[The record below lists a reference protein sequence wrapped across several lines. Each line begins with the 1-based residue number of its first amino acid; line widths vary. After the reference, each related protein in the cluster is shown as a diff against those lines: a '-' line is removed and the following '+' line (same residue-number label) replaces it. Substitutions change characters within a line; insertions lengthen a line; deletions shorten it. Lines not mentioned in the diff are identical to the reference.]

1 MKKFGYIL
9 IFLICITTLSCQS
22 IEIVSISEKQTKISD
37 LRNYLLIQSIFNL
50 ETTDFT
56 NLTLDEIIG
65 EAYPNLDL
73 QKNQIPYLNAN
84 LKEFD
89 EKVHLAYLNS
99 LFKIQQ
105 ILVNYSDDIEYPL
118 LYPNVEN
125 KYIITEKSSSV
136 LFDQFRDEIYL
147 EIDNVL
153 NEELDYVSKI
163 YTQMATDYNIYCN
176 ALENLNR
183 QSPPTIATNIL
194 PRMKTVF
201 IKELLRQL
209 SENEEALNLLN
220 ISIDPTEITINS
232 RD

>member
-9 IFLICITTLSCQS
+9 IFLTCITSLSCQS
-22 IEIVSISEKQTKISD
+22 IEVVSISEKQTKVSD
-37 LRNYLLIQSIFNL
+37 IRNYLLIQSIFNL
-50 ETTDFT
+50 ETTEFSK
-56 NLTLDEIIG
+56 LSLDDIIG

-73 QKNQIPYLNAN
+73 QKNQIPYLSSN

-89 EKVHLAYLNS
+89 EKVHIAYLNS
-99 LFKIQQ
+99 LFEIQQ
-105 ILVNYSDDIEYPL
+105 ILINYSDDIQYPL
-118 LYPNVEN
+118 LYPDVEN
-125 KYIITEKSSSV
+125 KYIIDEKSTSI

-153 NEELDYVSKI
+153 NKELDYVSKL
-163 YTQMATDYNIYCN
+163 YTQMATEYNIYCY

-183 QSPPTIATNIL
+183 QSPPTISTNIL

-201 IKELLRQL
+201 IKELLKQL

-220 ISIDPTEITINS
+220 ISIDPTQITIN
-232 RD
+232 